1 MTSSPSSALPTPAS
15 ASGAPAR
22 SLPPVR
28 LRVPTDED
36 AHAWHR
42 IFDDSDVMEFLG
54 GPAELS
60 AYEEFTAR
68 QRMHDAQ
75 LGYCLWTL
83 LDAEGTVIGFTGAQ
97 PWPLDWGPVGET
109 EIGWRLGR
117 EHWGRG
123 YAYAAAL
130 ATVERV
136 REAGV
141 PHVVAMI
148 DARNTRSVAVAER
161 LGMDVAEEFT
171 SPRGNPGRRYRLELA
186 ADLEKAGAG
195 AGAGTGVQDAVAEV

>member
-1 MTSSPSSALPTPAS
+1 MTTSPTRPLPA
-15 ASGAPAR
+15 
-22 SLPPVR
+22 VQ

-36 AHAWHR
+36 ARAWHR
-42 IFDDSDVMEFLG
+42 VFDDPEVMEYLG

-60 AYEEFTAR
+60 LYEEFTAR

-75 LGYCLWTL
+75 LGHCLWTL
-83 LDAEGTVIGFTGAQ
+83 LDTDGAVIGFTGAQ
-97 PWPLDWGPVGET
+97 PWPREKDWGPVGEI

-117 EHWGRG
+117 SAWGKG

-136 REAGV
+136 RAVGV

-148 DARNTRSVAVAER
+148 NDENQRSIAVAER
-161 LGMDVAEEFT
+161 LGMTLADRFLLPGGA
-171 SPRGNPGRRYRLELA
+171 RHGRRYELT
-186 ADLEKAGAG
+186 LSGS
-195 AGAGTGVQDAVAEV
+195 

>member
-1 MTSSPSSALPTPAS
+1 MTPSPSSPTRPLPA
-15 ASGAPAR
+15 
-22 SLPPVR
+22 VQ

-42 IFDDSDVMEFLG
+42 VFADPDVMEFLG

-83 LDAEGTVIGFTGAQ
+83 LDGDGAVIGFTGAQ
-97 PWPLDWGPVGET
+97 PWPREKEWGPVGEI

-117 EHWGRG
+117 SAWGRG

-130 ATVERV
+130 ATLGRV

-141 PHVVAMI
+141 PRVVAMI
-148 DARNTRSVAVAER
+148 NDENVRSIAVAER
-161 LGMDVAEEFT
+161 LGMTLAERFLLPGG
-171 SPRGNPGRRYRLELA
+171 SRYGRRYELA
-186 ADLEKAGAG
+186 LDQG
-195 AGAGTGVQDAVAEV
+195 

>member
-1 MTSSPSSALPTPAS
+1 MTTSPTRPLPA
-15 ASGAPAR
+15 
-22 SLPPVR
+22 VQ

-36 AHAWHR
+36 ARAWHR
-42 IFDDSDVMEFLG
+42 VFDDPEVMEFLG

-60 AYEEFTAR
+60 LYEEFTAR

-75 LGYCLWTL
+75 LGHCLWTL
-83 LDAEGTVIGFTGAQ
+83 LDTDGAVIGFAGAQ
-97 PWPLDWGPVGET
+97 PWPREKEWGPVGEI

-117 EHWGRG
+117 SAWGKG

-136 REAGV
+136 RAVGV

-148 DARNTRSVAVAER
+148 NDENQRSIAVAER
-161 LGMDVAEEFT
+161 LGMTLADRFLL
-171 SPRGNPGRRYRLELA
+171 PGGLRHSRRYELT
-186 ADLEKAGAG
+186 LSGS
-195 AGAGTGVQDAVAEV
+195 

>member
-1 MTSSPSSALPTPAS
+1 MTTSPTRPLPA
-15 ASGAPAR
+15 
-22 SLPPVR
+22 VQ

-36 AHAWHR
+36 ARAWHGV
-42 IFDDSDVMEFLG
+42 FDDPEVMEFLG

-83 LDAEGTVIGFTGAQ
+83 LDAEGGVIGFTGAQ
-97 PWPLDWGPVGET
+97 PWPAEKAWGPVGEI

-117 EHWGRG
+117 SAWGKG

-141 PHVVAMI
+141 PEVVAMI
-148 DARNTRSVAVAER
+148 SDENLRSIAVAER
-161 LGMDVAEEFT
+161 LGMTLAERFPLPGGT
-171 SPRGNPGRRYRLELA
+171 RYGRRYTLTLRDE
-186 ADLEKAGAG
+186 
-195 AGAGTGVQDAVAEV
+195 

>member
-1 MTSSPSSALPTPAS
+1 MTTSPTRPLPA
-15 ASGAPAR
+15 
-22 SLPPVR
+22 VQ

-36 AHAWHR
+36 ARAWHR
-42 IFDDSDVMEFLG
+42 VFDDPEVMEFLG

-60 AYEEFTAR
+60 LYEEFTAR

-75 LGYCLWTL
+75 LGHCLWTL
-83 LDAEGTVIGFTGAQ
+83 LDTDGAVIGFTGAQ
-97 PWPLDWGPVGET
+97 PWHREKEWGPVGEI

-117 EHWGRG
+117 AAWGKG

-136 REAGV
+136 RAVGV

-148 DARNTRSVAVAER
+148 NDENQRSIAVAER
-161 LGMDVAEEFT
+161 LGMTLADRFLLPGGV
-171 SPRGNPGRRYRLELA
+171 RHGRRYELT
-186 ADLEKAGAG
+186 LSGS
-195 AGAGTGVQDAVAEV
+195 

>member
-1 MTSSPSSALPTPAS
+1 MTTSPTRPLPA
-15 ASGAPAR
+15 
-22 SLPPVR
+22 VQ

-36 AHAWHR
+36 AHAWHHL
-42 IFDDSDVMEFLG
+42 FADPDVMEFLG

-60 AYEEFTAR
+60 AYEEITAR

-83 LDAEGTVIGFTGAQ
+83 LDADGAVIGFTGAQ
-97 PWPLDWGPVGET
+97 PWPREKEWGPVGEI

-117 EHWGRG
+117 SAWGQG

-130 ATVERV
+130 ATLERV
-136 REAGV
+136 RKAGV

-148 DARNTRSVAVAER
+148 NDANARSIAVAER
-161 LGMDVAEEFT
+161 LGMTLADRFLLPGGAAY
-171 SPRGNPGRRYRLELA
+171 GRRYELT
-186 ADLEKAGAG
+186 LGEG
-195 AGAGTGVQDAVAEV
+195 

>member
-1 MTSSPSSALPTPAS
+1 MTTSPTTRPPLPA
-15 ASGAPAR
+15 
-22 SLPPVR
+22 VQ
-28 LRVPTDED
+28 LRVPIDED

-42 IFDDSDVMEFLG
+42 VFDDADVMEFLG

-83 LDAEGTVIGFTGAQ
+83 LDEDGEVIGFTGAQ
-97 PWPLDWGPVGET
+97 PWPAAKAWGPVGRI

-117 EHWGRG
+117 SAWGKG

-130 ATVERV
+130 ATVERL
-136 REAGV
+136 RGLGV
-141 PHVVAMI
+141 EGVCAVI
-148 DARNTRSVAVAER
+148 DAGNVRSVAVAER
-161 LGMDVAEEFT
+161 LGMTPGEEFT
-171 SPRGNPGRRYRLELA
+171 TPSGRRAVCHELA
-186 ADLEKAGAG
+186 LG
-195 AGAGTGVQDAVAEV
+195 

>member
-1 MTSSPSSALPTPAS
+1 MTTSPTRPLPDVT
-15 ASGAPAR
+15 
-22 SLPPVR
+22 

-36 AHAWHR
+36 AHAWHHV
-42 IFDDSDVMEFLG
+42 FDDPDVMEFLG

-60 AYEEFTAR
+60 HYEEITAR

-83 LDAEGTVIGFTGAQ
+83 LDAEGEVLGFTGAQ
-97 PWPLDWGPVGET
+97 PWPAKKEWGPVGEI

-117 EHWGRG
+117 EAWGQG

-130 ATVERV
+130 ATLERV

-141 PHVVAMI
+141 PRVVAMI
-148 DARNTRSVAVAER
+148 DDANVRSAAVAER
-161 LGMDVAEEFT
+161 LGMTLAETF
-171 SPRGNPGRRYRLELA
+171 PLPGGRRLGRRYELTLA
-186 ADLEKAGAG
+186 AG
-195 AGAGTGVQDAVAEV
+195 

>member
-1 MTSSPSSALPTPAS
+1 MTASPSSSSSPGLLSSPGPLS
-15 ASGAPAR
+15 SPAR
-22 SLPPVR
+22 PLPAVR

-42 IFDDSDVMEFLG
+42 VFDDPDVMAFLG

-60 AYEEFTAR
+60 AYEELTAR
-68 QRMHDAQ
+68 QRMHEAQ
-75 LGYCLWTL
+75 LGVCLWTL
-83 LDAEGTVIGFTGAQ
+83 LDEEGAVLGFTGAQ
-97 PWPLDWGPVGET
+97 PWPAEKEWGPVGEI

-117 EHWGRG
+117 SAWGKG

-130 ATVERV
+130 ATLERV

-148 DARNTRSVAVAER
+148 NDENARSIAVAER
-161 LGMDVAEEFT
+161 LGMTLAERFLLPGGT
-171 SPRGNPGRRYRLELA
+171 RHGRRYELK
-186 ADLEKAGAG
+186 LGQG
-195 AGAGTGVQDAVAEV
+195 

>member
-1 MTSSPSSALPTPAS
+1 MTTSPTRPLPA
-15 ASGAPAR
+15 
-22 SLPPVR
+22 VQ

-36 AHAWHR
+36 AHAWHAL
-42 IFDDSDVMEFLG
+42 FDDPDVMEFLG
-54 GPAELS
+54 GPTELS

-83 LDAEGTVIGFTGAQ
+83 LDGEGAVIGFTGAQ
-97 PWPLDWGPVGET
+97 PWPQQEWGPVGRI

-117 EHWGRG
+117 EHWGKG

-130 ATVERV
+130 ATVERI

-141 PHVVAMI
+141 PEVVAMI
-148 DARNTRSVAVAER
+148 HAGNARSVAVAER
-161 LGMDVAEEFT
+161 LGMRLAEEFL
-171 SPRGNPGRRYRLELA
+171 SPGGNPGRRYSLQLRPE
-186 ADLEKAGAG
+186 
-195 AGAGTGVQDAVAEV
+195 